1 MIREFRKED
10 LPRLREIARK
20 AWKPIFDNYKNQL
33 GDELYPMLYPDPE
46 EPFRVKDREIVSQ
59 AELVP
64 HEILICERN
73 GEIAGFIFFGMRGK
87 TGIICNNAKDP
98 DSQERGVAQEM
109 YTAVLEKFKAAG
121 MTVATVGTGLDS
133 AHESARR
140 AYEKAGFSARM
151 DKTVYYM
158 KLD

>member
-1 MIREFRKED
+1 MIREFRPED

-20 AWKPIFDNYKNQL
+20 AWAPIFENYKNQL
-33 GDELYPMLYPDPE
+33 GEELYPMLYPDPE

-59 AELVP
+59 AEKVP

-109 YTAVLEKFKAAG
+109 YQAVFEKFKAAG
-121 MTVATVGTGLDS
+121 MTMATVGTGLDS
-133 AHESARR
+133 AHAAARK
-140 AYEKAGFSARM
+140 AYEKAGFHARM

>member
-1 MIREFRKED
+1 MIREFREED

-59 AELVP
+59 AKLVP

-73 GEIAGFIFFGMRGK
+73 GVIAGFIFFGMKGK

-109 YTAVLEKFKAAG
+109 YAAVLQKFKEAG
-121 MTVATVGTGLDS
+121 MTIATVGTGLDS
-133 AHESARR
+133 AHAPARK
-140 AYEKAGFSARM
+140 AYEKAGFSAHM

>member
-1 MIREFRKED
+1 MIREFKQED
-10 LPRLREIARK
+10 LPVILEIARK
-20 AWKPIFDNYKNQL
+20 AWKPIFDNYKKQL
-33 GDELYPMLYPDPE
+33 GEELHALLYPDPE
-46 EPFRVKDREIVSQ
+46 APYKLKEREIRSQ

-64 HEILICERN
+64 HEILICERE
-73 GEIAGFIFFGMRGK
+73 GKIAGFIFFGMRGK

-98 DSQERGVAQEM
+98 DSTERGVAQEM
-109 YTAVLEKFKAAG
+109 YAAVLAKFKAAG

-133 AHESARR
+133 AHAPARR

-151 DKTVYYM
+151 DKTSYYM